1 MAQHAAV
8 DEHGRLKVLL
18 IGKELTARAMLPFS
32 VRVIGGASQFEH
44 HRGGITVARM
54 LPNEAKGAMS
64 KYGDRITF
72 AGQTWDGSS
81 DGGPVGER
89 LVESADAQVAPGG
102 KDLVVNV
109 QVGRVSAALLT
120 FELLR

>member
-1 MAQHAAV
+1 
-8 DEHGRLKVLL
+8 
-18 IGKELTARAMLPFS
+18 MLPFS
-32 VRVIGGASQFEH
+32 VRVIGGASRFEH
-44 HRGGITVARM
+44 QGGVAVARM
-54 LPNEAKGAMS
+54 MPNEVKGAMS
-64 KYGDRITF
+64 KYGDHITF

-109 QVGRVSAALLT
+109 QVGRVSAVLLT
-120 FELLR
+120 FEPLLR

>member
-1 MAQHAAV
+1 M
-8 DEHGRLKVLL
+8 LL
-18 IGKELTARAMLPFS
+18 IGKELTAGASLPFS
-32 VRVIGGASQFEH
+32 VRVIGGASRFE
-44 HRGGITVARM
+44 HRGGVAVARM

-64 KYGDRITF
+64 KYGDHITF

-89 LVESADAQVAPGG
+89 LVESAGAQVAPGG

-109 QVGRVSAALLT
+109 QVGRVSAALLA
-120 FELLR
+120 FEPLR